1 MIARI
6 WRGRATAQNAE
17 FYAEHVTKRVFP
29 GLKKIAGHRG
39 AYLMRRETAGQIE
52 FLVMTLWDSWDAVR
66 TFAGNSP
73 EVAVVEPEAR
83 AVLSEY
89 DEFVSHFDITS
100 GASTLVATLQG
111 KK

>member
-6 WRGRATAQNAE
+6 WHGRATSQNAD
-17 FYAEHVTKRVFP
+17 FYAEHVTRRVFP
-29 GLKKIAGHRG
+29 GLTKIAGHRG
-39 AYLMRRETAGQIE
+39 AYLMQRETAGQVE

-66 TFAGNSP
+66 AFAGKSP

-83 AVLSEY
+83 AVLSEF
-89 DEFVSHFDITS
+89 DEFVSHYEVTS
-100 GASTLVATLQG
+100 GAAGLAAALQV